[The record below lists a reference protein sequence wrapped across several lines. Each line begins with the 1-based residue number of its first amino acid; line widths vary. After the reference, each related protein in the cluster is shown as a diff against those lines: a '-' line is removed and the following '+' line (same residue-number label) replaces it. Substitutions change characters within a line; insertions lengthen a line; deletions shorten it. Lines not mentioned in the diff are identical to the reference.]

1 MPSPSHHVE
10 LALYADD
17 TTIIAT
23 SRKPTLLVRYL
34 ESYLN
39 DFQRWLSEWRITI
52 NVSKN
57 TAIIFARTGRRF
69 IQSRPVTLFGEPF
82 QWVDTTRY
90 VGLTLDKRLTWSPHS
105 VQVRKKNA
113 KRMCI
118 LGPFLNRE
126 SDLSVRNEVLL
137 YKQLIRS
144 MMEHACLAWRSA
156 ARTHVRRI
164 QVLQSKCLRLA
175 TGAPWYVSNRQIHE
189 DLCVPLFLDHIMAVT
204 ASFDSRSADVGNP
217 QYGNSADTYADRG
230 LTPLSDAIAKGGRGQ
245 QASQGYRPRWPS
257 RLKQSRS
264 ALIIRASFCYPD

>member
-1 MPSPSHHVE
+1 MPETMNSNAMLIGVIISGDNIQ
-10 LALYADD
+10 LKALTDGMGGN
-17 TTIIAT
+17 
-23 SRKPTLLVRYL
+23 L
-34 ESYLN
+34 
-39 DFQRWLSEWRITI
+39 
-52 NVSKN
+52 
-57 TAIIFARTGRRF
+57 
-69 IQSRPVTLFGEPF
+69 
-82 QWVDTTRY
+82 
-90 VGLTLDKRLTWSPHS
+90 
-105 VQVRKKNA
+105 
-113 KRMCI
+113 
-118 LGPFLNRE
+118 
-126 SDLSVRNEVLL
+126 
-137 YKQLIRS
+137 
-144 MMEHACLAWRSA
+144 
-156 ARTHVRRI
+156 